1 MKKYGTRYNLRLIWC
16 FLIISLMISCFA
28 FPIFSKQVV
37 AEDNSTNSTLE
48 DYVNDQLGDI
58 DFAGFEQIIEELN
71 NEQKAI
77 FGDSFTAKLKKILS
91 GEEQINFASLGSM
104 ILSVF
109 SKDIVEILP
118 LLCSLI
124 AVGILSSIITQ
135 TSYSNDKSVADIVH
149 FVCFGVIITI
159 VFSWTSSV
167 ITLTSNTLSSLKTQ
181 MEVSFP
187 ILLTLMTA
195 LGSTISVGVYQ
206 PVVAI
211 LSGSVMTI
219 FTNIILPLFVFCMV
233 FTVAGNLSNNVKL
246 NSFSKLFMSIF
257 KWTIGITFTLFSSL
271 LVVQG
276 ITAGSYDGLSIRT
289 TKYALKSYIPFVG
302 SYLAD
307 GLNLILTSSM
317 LIKNSVGL
325 AGLILLL
332 ATIIAPIIKIL
343 VLKLS
348 LALASS
354 VLEPICD
361 KRICNFLG
369 GVSKCLSM
377 LIATICAIGFAYL
390 ITTGLIMC
398 SGNLV

>member
-16 FLIISLMISCFA
+16 FLIIILMISCFA

-48 DYVNDQLGDI
+48 DYVDDQLGDI
-58 DFAGFEQIIEELN
+58 DFAGFEQIIEDLN

-77 FGDSFTAKLKKILS
+77 FGDSFTTKLKKILS

-104 ILSVF
+104 VLSVF

>member
-167 ITLTSNTLSSLKTQ
+167 ITLTSNTLSLLKTQ

-332 ATIIAPIIKIL
+332 ATIIAPIVKIL